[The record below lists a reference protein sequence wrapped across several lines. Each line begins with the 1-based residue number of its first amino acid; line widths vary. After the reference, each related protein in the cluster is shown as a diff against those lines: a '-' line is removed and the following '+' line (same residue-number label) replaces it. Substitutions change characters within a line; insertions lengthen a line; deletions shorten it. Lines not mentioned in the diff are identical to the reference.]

1 MKQNLKKLLP
11 IISLY
16 NLMYKDNT
24 QIIYS
29 PLIDNMQNEFDKQ
42 DKAMEKFRIQLKHP
56 ELFKQLS
63 PKEYGQSLIK

>member
-1 MKQNLKKLLP
+1 MKQNFKNLLP

-16 NLMYKDNT
+16 NLMNKDNA

-29 PLIDNMQNEFDKQ
+29 PLLDDIQNEIDKQ
-42 DKAMEKFRIQLKHP
+42 DKAMEKFKMQLKHP

>member
-1 MKQNLKKLLP
+1 MKQKFKKLLP
-11 IISLY
+11 AISLY

-29 PLIDNMQNEFDKQ
+29 PLLDDIKNEFDKH
-42 DKAMEKFRIQLKHP
+42 DKEMEKFRMQLEHP

-63 PKEYGQSLIK
+63 PKEYGQSLLK